1 MPTATSFT
9 ALGRGNGFNLCL
21 SKRDVS
27 VYDHFEPLTLSQA
40 MNVIWNVSGAT
51 TSFLSS
57 ISKTLVDDGTTVI
70 NYTFN
75 KNSNGAYTVTPEPVS
90 RTCLKT
96 NGTGNVDIDPVQ
108 YVVEMTESELDETDG
123 AGCQGRSK
131 FYDAIFGKLTV
142 VRMYNGSTNNESNF
156 VGYGIPELY
165 SSTAESSHNDGAL
178 TVSANINISSYMDG
192 QSESGTDGTGTGEVS
207 IYSRQ
212 ASILNI
218 NDINF
223 RSYTQAVAQGP
234 ESKLSPDFTV
244 NSFTASVSDGYT
256 VTSDNPSG
264 GTNSNTISASA
275 QVSAPNLEFY
285 TY

>member
-1 MPTATSFT
+1 MPTATSFA
-9 ALGRGNGFNLCL
+9 ALGRGNGFKRCL
-21 SKRDVS
+21 PKTDVS

-40 MNVIWNVSGAT
+40 MNFIWNVSGAT

-57 ISKTLVDDGTTVI
+57 ISKTLVEDGTTEI

-75 KNSNGAYTVTPEPVS
+75 KNSNGAYTVTPEPVE
-90 RTCLKT
+90 RTC
-96 NGTGNVDIDPVQ
+96 GNNLDIDPIE

-131 FYDAIFGKLTV
+131 FHDAFLGNLTV
-142 VRMYNGSTNNESNF
+142 VRMYNGSTDNESNF

-165 SSTAESSHNDGAL
+165 SSPATSAHNNGAL
-178 TVSANINISSYMDG
+178 SVSANINIGSYMDG
-192 QSESGTDGTGTGEVS
+192 QSESGTDGAGTGEVS
-207 IYSRQ
+207 IYRRQ
-212 ASILNI
+212 ASVLNI
-218 NDINF
+218 NGMNF

-234 ESKLSPDFTV
+234 ESELSPSFTV
-244 NSFTASVSDGYT
+244 NSSTASVSDGYT

-264 GTNSNTISASA
+264 GTNSVTVSSSA
-275 QVSAPNLEFY
+275 QVSAPNLNFY